1 MERDSMGLEITD
13 TLTSVF
19 LARYK
24 NMELTKNILK
34 KPKNRN
40 GKWKQSKKKKEKENK
55 NTESKR
61 KENRQSNLCFVNVQH
76 L

>member
-1 MERDSMGLEITD
+1 MGLEITD

-19 LARYK
+19 LARSK
-24 NMELTKNILK
+24 NMELTKNIFQIERSRK
-34 KPKNRN
+34 IVTENENRA
-40 GKWKQSKKKKEKENK
+40 KKKEKKENK